1 MFFMKQLDKTPL
13 RHSKTGVSVAEAKI
27 FESSDKRKIIV
38 ATQLSMQFKG
48 VKQKELGNLIR
59 SQDDM
64 TCVSP

>member
-1 MFFMKQLDKTPL
+1 V
-13 RHSKTGVSVAEAKI
+13 TGVSVAQAKI

-38 ATQLSMQFKG
+38 ATQLSMQFEG

-59 SQDDM
+59 SQD